1 MIIQDKL
8 LFLNAFSSVEDPRVN
23 RTKDHE
29 LIEILAITICGVICG
44 ADNWVA
50 IEQWGKAKLDWLKK
64 NFSFFKKWNS
74 MS

>member
-29 LIEILAITICGVICG
+29 LIEILAITICGIICG

-64 NFSFFKKWNS
+64 LFFF
-74 MS
+74 